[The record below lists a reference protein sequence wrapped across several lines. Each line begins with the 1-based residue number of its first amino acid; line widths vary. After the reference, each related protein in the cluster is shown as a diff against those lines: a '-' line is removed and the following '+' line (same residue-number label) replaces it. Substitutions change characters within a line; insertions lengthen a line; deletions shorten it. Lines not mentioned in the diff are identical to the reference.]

1 MTRAFAALLALGT
14 LLALA
19 PVATAGS
26 PGPFE
31 ALGLVR
37 FDSGVRAPAFE
48 LPGLDGTPVGI
59 SSRDGAATLLVFWGT
74 W

>member
-19 PVATAGS
+19 PAAGAGS

-48 LPGLDGTPVGI
+48 PTPRSMSPARLDRADPPPH
-59 SSRDGAATLLVFWGT
+59 RRPERR
-74 W
+74 